1 MTAPHEHRCMS
12 CGGAIA
18 CIRDGCDATRD
29 ARCLRCPAP
38 FGVAI
43 AVSPDGT
50 PIGHVEPDGRFVPAI
65 TERERACLR
74 GDHEA
79 ATDCDSTAGIAV
91 WLGEH
96 AAEAW
101 VCRHCRAV
109 FVPRSG

>member
-65 TERERACLR
+65 TDRERACLR
-74 GDHEA
+74 GDHEPVA
-79 ATDCDSTAGIAV
+79 IGNVRAF
-91 WLGEH
+91 
-96 AAEAW
+96 
-101 VCRHCRAV
+101 VCTHCRCAY
-109 FVPRSG
+109 VPRSA